1 MINPLTTSIIVMGV
15 ATIILSIHVAYRFF
29 VQSQSLHGD
38 GRRLT
43 KSIMFQL
50 IGESLLGI
58 GTLSFAVAAH
68 LDQLPHFSS
77 TSASTIRFLM
87 FFASS
92 ATTIH
97 LYNVTTRLNGKN
109 GST

>member
-1 MINPLTTSIIVMGV
+1 MINPLTSSIIVMGV
-15 ATIILSIHVAYRFF
+15 ATVVLSVHVAFHFY
-29 VQSQSLHGD
+29 SQSKRLGGD

-43 KSIMFQL
+43 NGLMFQL
-50 IGESLLGI
+50 LGESLLGL

-68 LDQLPHFSS
+68 LDMLPHFSS
-77 TSASTIRFLM
+77 FTASSIRFLM

-97 LYNVTTRLNGKN
+97 LYNVTTRMNSNHGD
-109 GST
+109 S

>member
-1 MINPLTTSIIVMGV
+1 MIDPLTSSIIIMGV
-15 ATIILSIHVAYRFF
+15 ATVVLSLHVAFRFWQ
-29 VQSQSLHGD
+29 QSRSIEGHD
-38 GRRLT
+38 RKRLT
-43 KSIMFQL
+43 TSIMFQL
-50 IGESLLGI
+50 LGESLLGL

-68 LDQLPHFSS
+68 LNMLPHFSS
-77 TSASTIRFLM
+77 EAASSIRFLM

-97 LYNVTTRLNGKN
+97 LYNVTTRLNSN

>member
-1 MINPLTTSIIVMGV
+1 MTNPLTYFIIVMGV
-15 ATIILSIHVAYRFF
+15 ATVVLSFHVAFRFYR
-29 VQSQSLHGD
+29 QAKSLDGD

-43 KSIMFQL
+43 IGLTFQL
-50 IGESLLGI
+50 VGEGLLGL

-68 LDQLPHFSS
+68 LDMLPHFSS
-77 TSASTIRFLM
+77 SMASSIRFLM

-97 LYNVTTRLNGKN
+97 LYNITTRMSRDGD
-109 GST
+109 T